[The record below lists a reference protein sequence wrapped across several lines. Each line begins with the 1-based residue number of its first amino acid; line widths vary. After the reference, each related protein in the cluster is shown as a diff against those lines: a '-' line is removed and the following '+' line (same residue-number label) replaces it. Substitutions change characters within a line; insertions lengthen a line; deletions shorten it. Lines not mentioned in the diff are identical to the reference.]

1 MSGDGD
7 VDTTDFNAM
16 CDDLAAILKQPPEK
30 VLREE
35 VGRVL
40 SKTIENTDAADADKI
55 RQHSQQATASL
66 QSASLYAPKN
76 AGRRHLKGGRV
87 LYNLSWR
94 YPNQLWSAIQVKRAQ
109 DVARRLAAR
118 GLAKRSW
125 LRIGQLLS
133 VPVDA
138 PAYVKKAIAM
148 TGKIYSGDE
157 RATIARTD
165 GGVTFTIENAQPTVN
180 AINGDSAL
188 QRAIDGR
195 TTFFVTN
202 MEKGVFGS
210 LETAAKKYPGVKING

>member
-1 MSGDGD
+1 MSGD

-55 RQHSQQATASL
+55 RQHSMNAAASL
-66 QSASLYAPKN
+66 QSATLYTPKN
-76 AGRRHLKGGRV
+76 PGRRHLKKGRV

-94 YPNQLWSAIQVKRAQ
+94 YPSQLWSAIQVRRAI
-109 DVARRLAAR
+109 DLNKRLAAR

-138 PAYVKKAIAM
+138 PAYVKKAIARS
-148 TGKIYSGDE
+148 GKIYPEDE
-157 RATIARTD
+157 RATITRTE

-180 AINGDSAL
+180 AINGESAI
-188 QRAIDGR
+188 QRAMDGR
-195 TTFFVTN
+195 VSFFVTN
-202 MEKGVFGS
+202 IEKGVFDS
-210 LETAAKKYPGVKING
+210 LATAAKKYPGVKVNG

>member
-1 MSGDGD
+1 MTGE

-16 CDDLAAILKQPPEK
+16 CANLSEILKAPPEK

-55 RQHSQQATASL
+55 RQHSQNAAASL
-66 QSASLYAPKN
+66 QSASLYTPKLG
-76 AGRRHLKGGRV
+76 GRRHLKKGRV

-94 YPNQLWSAIQVKRAQ
+94 YPNQLWSAIQVKRAE
-109 DVARRLAAR
+109 DLARRLKAR

-138 PAYVKKAIAM
+138 PAFVKKAVAM
-148 TGKIYSGDE
+148 TGKIYPEDE

-165 GGVTFTIENAQPTVN
+165 GGITFTIENAQPTVN
-180 AINGDSAL
+180 AINGDRAL

-195 TTFFVTN
+195 VSFFVTN
-202 MEKGVFGS
+202 VSKGVFDS
-210 LETAAKKYPGVKING
+210 LESAAKKYPGVKVNG